1 VFDLFKTELEIE
13 LEKAFRCLEVPF
25 HEFRTDLLKELLD
38 TNHLSSKVPQGI
50 SEYLNQKF
58 SEYLAAKKSL
68 AIGWSESFAEII
80 CEGMFAKK
88 GSFYK
93 QRFAEI
99 NGFIIDYK
107 PILDSLENLEKEY
120 AENSVAEKLIVSC
133 MQEGTADSAL
143 YLICLGGNMR
153 QLGMARSCRNEYR
166 QFDKYK
172 KGEKLNAK
180 EFVTDL
186 MKLIGA

>member
-1 VFDLFKTELEIE
+1 MKTNLEIE
-13 LEKAFRCLEVPF
+13 LEKALTGRNAQF
-25 HEFRTDLLKELLD
+25 HAFERDLLKEILD
-38 TNHLSSKVPQGI
+38 TGHVSGPVLPGI
-50 SEYLNQKF
+50 KEYLGQKLA
-58 SEYLAAKKSL
+58 EYKAAQNSL
-68 AIGWSESFAEII
+68 AGGWNDSFAEVI

-153 QLGMARSCRNEYR
+153 QLGLARSCRNEYR
-166 QFDKYK
+166 QFEKYQKGK
-172 KGEKLNAK
+172 KLDAE
-180 EFVTDL
+180 EFVKDL
-186 MKLIGA
+186 IKLIGA